1 MINRHPVDH
10 LVKRDHASRRK
21 DAALAQSTTNHL
33 APPACLG
40 NEICVAGQDTPHRAA
55 KALGHAECNA
65 VNLADQPCRGDT
77 QRDRRIEDP
86 RTINV
91 DPQAMGVRRV
101 THGIGIGNR
110 DRRAAFT
117 IDGVLQAKEPRTGEV
132 GIVRIT
138 DRMGDLL
145 HIEHPSVPLQG
156 AHLHPSEDTHT
167 TGLIVQE
174 MRIGPRKYLV
184 TTPRL
189 GEDTNKVPH
198 RPRKQ
203 QDCCLLAKDGRR
215 LLLQTVHRRVLAEYV
230 VANLCRSHRRPHGR
244 GRVRHGI
251 ASKVNHC
258 ACHLEFCLPLGRC
271 WDTFAQFSFT
281 AGADPPDVVTVS
293 RDHEKAGDK
302 TECQIR

>member
-10 LVKRDHASRRK
+10 LVKRDHTSRRK

-117 IDGVLQAKEPRTGEV
+117 IDGVLQAKEP
-132 GIVRIT
+132 
-138 DRMGDLL
+138 
-145 HIEHPSVPLQG
+145 
-156 AHLHPSEDTHT
+156 
-167 TGLIVQE
+167 
-174 MRIGPRKYLV
+174 
-184 TTPRL
+184 
-189 GEDTNKVPH
+189 
-198 RPRKQ
+198 
-203 QDCCLLAKDGRR
+203 
-215 LLLQTVHRRVLAEYV
+215 
-230 VANLCRSHRRPHGR
+230 
-244 GRVRHGI
+244 
-251 ASKVNHC
+251 
-258 ACHLEFCLPLGRC
+258 
-271 WDTFAQFSFT
+271 
-281 AGADPPDVVTVS
+281 
-293 RDHEKAGDK
+293 
-302 TECQIR
+302 